1 MESRDPELCIDQEPQ
16 ICHIYCTLCVKEIK
30 QKQRRST
37 SALLRIQLSV
47 PLKAPAVSFADSFP
61 TVSLILLSMLQNK
74 CSSLPE
80 DYDNRIPNESHIH
93 PEELY
98 ELRIENKI
106 FS

>member
-1 MESRDPELCIDQEPQ
+1 
-16 ICHIYCTLCVKEIK
+16 
-30 QKQRRST
+30 
-37 SALLRIQLSV
+37 
-47 PLKAPAVSFADSFP
+47 
-61 TVSLILLSMLQNK
+61 MLQNK